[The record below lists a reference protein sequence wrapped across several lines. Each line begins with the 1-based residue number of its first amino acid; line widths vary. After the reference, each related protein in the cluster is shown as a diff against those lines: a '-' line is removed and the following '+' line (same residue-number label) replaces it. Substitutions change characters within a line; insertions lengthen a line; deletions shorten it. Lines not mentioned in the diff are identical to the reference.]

1 MNNLMVGCIQGVNTK
16 FFIHGFGK
24 YSHFFGLL
32 LIYRFC
38 CNHFVFNLIRSLLLL
53 FKGYNK
59 KIKFF

>member
-1 MNNLMVGCIQGVNTK
+1 VNNLMVGCMQGVNTK
-16 FFIHGFGK
+16 IFIHGFGK

-32 LIYRFC
+32 LIYRFSR
-38 CNHFVFNLIRSLLLL
+38 NHFVFNLIRDLLLL